1 MGIAEGVLE
10 TGFAAR
16 NGPVLSAA
24 GLSKRFR
31 GRRVLDG
38 VDLALPGGCIAGIT
52 GENGSGK
59 TTLLRVLL
67 GDLRPDAG
75 QVLLGGSYGYCPQVP
90 VLHPSL
96 TVAQH
101 LVLFRTAYRLT
112 GTQRAEV
119 LIDRLNFASC
129 LAQEAGA
136 LSGGTQQKL
145 NLTLA
150 LMHDPDVLL
159 LDEPYQ
165 GFDHETYQVFW
176 ELAAELRD
184 RGRTVLV
191 VTHFVPDSTPF
202 DVLLTLSGGRL
213 AVARDAR

>member
-1 MGIAEGVLE
+1 ML
-10 TGFAAR
+10 
-16 NGPVLSAA
+16 NL
-24 GLSKRFR
+24 
-31 GRRVLDG
+31 
-38 VDLALPGGCIAGIT
+38 
-52 GENGSGK
+52 
-59 TTLLRVLL
+59 
-67 GDLRPDAG
+67 
-75 QVLLGGSYGYCPQVP
+75 
-90 VLHPSL
+90 SL

-112 GTQRAEV
+112 SMERAES
-119 LIDRLNFASC
+119 LLGRLNFASC
-129 LAQEAGA
+129 LAQEAGT

-165 GFDHETYQVFW
+165 GLDHETYQVFW

-184 RGRTVLV
+184 RGKTVLV

-213 AVARDAR
+213 AVVGGTR